1 MFKVQASKFKVQSLR
16 FKAPSFGINS
26 IQFLNF
32 LIFQFLIL
40 NSQFSITFAQ
50 DSIDGHV
57 MTETDKREFCESA
70 TIWRGFFHEWN
81 YNHRTNRL
89 GDYIV
94 QDNSACNHSANIIH
108 TGASGSGKDNLEFTS
123 FYTQV
128 KTTSAHFHMNTVEF
142 ELKGDEGEIVNRS
155 IKISKKAY
163 EELKGYSKYYVFLN
177 GFDLY
182 SDSTAGSDKMF
193 KLTINPQNLHV
204 DSATGDY
211 TLDVNIAFGADCNTM
226 ECNFKAKNQ
235 FYSYHCTVAYVI
247 IAGNN
252 GINIAEDS
260 VTNFYSWNKV
270 LELFKEEKGIKSAV
284 VTAKNNNHTLYP
296 NAIMGI
302 KSFDFLVQPGTR
314 IKDEAT
320 HMLAMDLAVHP
331 EGYEPKNNSYYYH
344 ASLFFK
350 PWTHKM
356 RMLANRSSGSADFKM
371 NVYMLQLADEDASIK
386 HLEYS
391 DRYHWK
397 TRILKQTPSTN
408 PNSMRTYNA
417 SYGDNTIGKSN
428 VPPAE
433 VK

>member
-1 MFKVQASKFKVQSLR
+1 ML
-16 FKAPSFGINS
+16 
-26 IQFLNF
+26 
-32 LIFQFLIL
+32 FQFIKLKGL
-40 NSQFSITFAQ
+40 KNLLGLFLLFSFSIGFAQ
-50 DSIDGHV
+50 DSIDGHL
-57 MTETDKREFCESA
+57 MTAQEKKEFCEAA

-128 KTTSAHFHMNTVEF
+128 KTSSAHFHMNMAEF
-142 ELKGDEGEIVNRS
+142 QLKGDEGEIVS
-155 IKISKKAY
+155 KTITISKKEA
-163 EELKGYSKYYVFLN
+163 EELKGFSNYYVLLN

-182 SDSTAGSDKMF
+182 SDSTKGSDKMF
-193 KLTINPQNLHV
+193 KLAINPKNLKV
-204 DSATGDY
+204 DSSNGNY
-211 TLDVNIAFGADCNTM
+211 TLDIDISFGADCNTM
-226 ECNFKAKNQ
+226 ECNVRKKNQ
-235 FYSYHCTVAYVI
+235 FFSYHCTVAFVI
-247 IAGNN
+247 IGGNE
-252 GINIAEDS
+252 GIAIAEDS
-260 VTNFYSWNKV
+260 LTNFYSWNKV
-270 LELFKEEKGIKSAV
+270 VEIFKDDKGFKSSV
-284 VTAKNNNHTLYP
+284 VTAKNSKQRIYP
-296 NAIMGI
+296 SAIMGI
-302 KSFDFLVQPGTR
+302 KSFDILVSSGAR

-344 ASLFFK
+344 SSLFFK

-356 RMLANRSSGSADFKM
+356 RMLANRSNGSANFKM
-371 NVYMLQLADEDASIK
+371 NVCMIQFADADASIK

-408 PNSMRTYNA
+408 PNAVRKYSV
-417 SYGDNTIGKSN
+417 SYGNDNVGDESLPVESK
-428 VPPAE
+428 
-433 VK
+433 